1 MHIYGKNPFIF
12 FCRTWLTTLLYS
24 FGNVS
29 KGAKIRNRYNQ
40 VPHLTQ
46 DTNGKMTNSQ
56 QDTTQDSQEV
66 SPFPVGD
73 HKANLGM
80 YEKLSAKAVKR
91 KTKMADKVDVD
102 LASP

>member
-1 MHIYGKNPFIF
+1 
-12 FCRTWLTTLLYS
+12 
-24 FGNVS
+24 
-29 KGAKIRNRYNQ
+29 
-40 VPHLTQ
+40 
-46 DTNGKMTNSQ
+46 MTNSQ